1 MIEENLTLQD
11 IREASSNYLRSV
23 KDNRLTSDEYR
34 ELKFQVTYA
43 DLGRRVRH
51 SEYRKIK
58 LKLQNQLSILE
69 GKEEPNK

>member
-1 MIEENLTLQD
+1 M
-11 IREASSNYLRSV
+11 
-23 KDNRLTSDEYR
+23 DNRLTADEYR
-34 ELKFQVTYA
+34 ELIFLVTYA

-69 GKEEPNK
+69 GKEEPNKRKLYLKTNNYS

>member
-1 MIEENLTLQD
+1 MSENKGGL
-11 IREASSNYLRSV
+11 SM
-23 KDNRLTSDEYR
+23 DNRLTADEYR
-34 ELKFQVTYA
+34 ELIFLVTYA

-51 SEYRKIK
+51 SEHRKIK